1 MGAIRKP
8 KKLKLPK
15 RPKANASNAVLENYL
30 RKVADV
36 KKLNAKRE
44 SEYKSAI
51 KKRDTLKK
59 RIANLS
65 K

>member
-1 MGAIRKP
+1 MASIRKP

-15 RPKANASNAVLENYL
+15 RPKANASNTTLENYL
-30 RKVADV
+30 KKVADV
-36 KKLNAKRE
+36 KKQNKKRE
-44 SEYKSAI
+44 SDYKSAV

-59 RIANLS
+59 RIASL